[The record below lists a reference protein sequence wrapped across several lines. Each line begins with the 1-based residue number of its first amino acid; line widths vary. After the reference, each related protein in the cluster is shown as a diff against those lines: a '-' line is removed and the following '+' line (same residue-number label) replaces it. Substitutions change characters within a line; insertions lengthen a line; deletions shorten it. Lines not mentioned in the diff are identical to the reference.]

1 MKRFEFFFPGQNVC
15 IYWTAEMTWL
25 HDYYININMYGPH
38 FAAIKKDDGRTT
50 LPKVIN
56 IEKVLL

>member
-1 MKRFEFFFPGQNVC
+1 
-15 IYWTAEMTWL
+15 MTWL

-56 IEKVLL
+56 IEYEKSIIIISIHSNWLEW